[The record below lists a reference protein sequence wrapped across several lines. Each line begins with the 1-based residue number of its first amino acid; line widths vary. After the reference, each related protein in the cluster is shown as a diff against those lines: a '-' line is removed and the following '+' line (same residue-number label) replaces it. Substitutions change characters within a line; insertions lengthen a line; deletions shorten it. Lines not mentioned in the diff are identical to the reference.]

1 MGKLK
6 EYLNRNKDS
15 LKFRLIF
22 FYMAIFII
30 FISGFEIFTYL
41 SLKNYYT
48 NNIKANM
55 IAQTRYSQE
64 LYESTI
70 SEYTLSEVVLNERF
84 EFLNN
89 IQGKVQILDNTG
101 VLYYDNTGDSKVGQT
116 VQNFNNLLASNGK
129 YKFDTNTE
137 DNTLSLNYPIKSNNA
152 QIGIIRTTT
161 SLNEMDWEVFRR
173 MNLFLVFGVFSV
185 LAGFA
190 IIYYFSER
198 FLLPINKLTFLAN
211 KLSDGRYTEKSN
223 MDYKG
228 EIGELARTMDEL
240 STNILKKEEIK
251 TDFISSVSHELRTPL
266 TSIKGWAITLQDDD
280 IDNETLDDGLKI
292 IEKEADRLSDM
303 VEDLLDFSR
312 FTSPRFTLSKSSFN
326 IIPVVKN
333 IINQLNPRVK
343 EKEIHTIYDY
353 DEAEIDLIA
362 DENRLKQVFINL
374 IDNAIKFTP
383 ENGTIIVSIKKNL
396 EENIIICEVIDTG
409 IGISEEEIELVTTKF
424 FKGTS
429 SGSHTGLGL
438 SICEEIILQHNGKL
452 EIFSKLNE
460 GTNVHFELPIG
471 DTHEKN

>member
-6 EYLNRNKDS
+6 DYFARNKDS

-22 FYMAIFII
+22 FYMSIFII

-101 VLYYDNTGDSKVGQT
+101 VLYYDNTGDSNVGQT
-116 VQNFNNLLASNGK
+116 VQNFNNLLDSKGK
-129 YKFDTNTE
+129 YKFDNNA
-137 DNTLSLNYPIKSNNA
+137 DGTLSLNYPIKSNNA
-152 QIGIIRTTT
+152 QIGIIKTTT
-161 SLNEMDWEVFRR
+161 SLDEMNWEVFKK
-173 MNLFLVFGVFSV
+173 MNLFIIFGVFSV
-185 LAGFA
+185 LTGFV

-198 FLLPINKLTFLAN
+198 FLLPINKLTTLAN

-280 IDNETLDDGLKI
+280 IDNEIIEDGLRI

-312 FTSPRFTLSKSSFN
+312 FTSPRFSLSKSSFN
-326 IIPVVKN
+326 LVPVVKN
-333 IINQLNPRVK
+333 IIKQLNPRVK
-343 EKEIHTIYDY
+343 EKEIHLIYDY
-353 DEAEIDLIA
+353 DESEVNIIA

-383 ENGTIIVSIKKNL
+383 DNGTIIVSIKEDL
-396 EENIIICEVIDTG
+396 ELNMLICEVIDTG